1 MDHRAEAVL
10 ILRFLLYQN
19 RNAGFGVLVA
29 LVEGA
34 ERVRPREFQVAILG
48 PFYRFLLTLEWR
60 STVHKVVVLKV
71 GVVAAQRPRLARWPC
86 CRGAAAKDK
95 LAPFKRLPSGWEV
108 HKPAEV
114 FTRRAGGH
122 QLWLVNSD
130 YGWLIERKE
139 LFGAEQVLA
148 SIFMGFPVLCD
159 THVMAAR
166 LAEAAYQGLRPEYQL
181 TWISTT

>member
-1 MDHRAEAVL
+1 MGAIRSWSRQDANVPPCYAPSSDA
-10 ILRFLLYQN
+10 FLQLDDD
-19 RNAGFGVLVA
+19 FVA
-29 LVEGA
+29 HA
-34 ERVRPREFQVAILG
+34 
-48 PFYRFLLTLEWR
+48 T
-60 STVHKVVVLKV
+60 
-71 GVVAAQRPRLARWPC
+71 
-86 CRGAAAKDK
+86 K

-114 FTRRAGGH
+114 FTRRAGGY

-139 LFGAEQVLA
+139 LFGTEQVLA

-159 THVMAAR
+159 THVIAAR